1 MATVEEATKVAV
13 MQAQVG
19 NLMERFDRLEN
30 RLDTLYKISLT
41 TLGSVVFGM
50 IVAVAGKAIGL

>member
-19 NLMERFDRLEN
+19 NLTERFDRLEN